1 MVLRW
6 QACFQSFTA
15 FFSPESDLTHFS
27 ILITFNPNIHFLIC
41 VPPSPPTPPNTKQIV
56 FASISSK
63 LVTNTYICLLPTH
76 CFSHSYSLLS
86 CPRNTSASLSSLLVT
101 SVYQQNALTS
111 PTGPQLWLADLA
123 PEQPPL
129 QCSEIPSP
137 AQRTLFDNRLEN
149 LWPWIEQIFWRED
162 VSLPWRPSFSDMS
175 SPWLKDRETGYSLEA
190 QWIVP

>member
-1 MVLRW
+1 MVLCW

-15 FFSPESDLTHFS
+15 FSSTWEWPDPLFHIDHIQSKYSFPDL
-27 ILITFNPNIHFLIC
+27 C
-41 VPPSPPTPPNTKQIV
+41 PPTPPNTKQIV

-137 AQRTLFDNRLEN
+137 AQRILFDNRLEN
-149 LWPWIEQIFWRED
+149 PWPWIEQIFWRED

-175 SPWLKDRETGYSLEA
+175 SLWLKDRETGYSLEA